1 MMQSNFQDLLG
12 LALLLLLLL
21 FLACARTC
29 GHPSKAL
36 SLGQAILQEHVEHVV
51 VWESLPVDESGGHVG
66 DCAVD
71 APQPAVRHHD
81 HAVTLLHILQAAVAP
96 VAVHHAAVVHLH
108 HAAPRALH
116 HHTPRA
122 HLPDGHHLPVG
133 SHHLPGLH
141 HVPARRHSTAT
152 LSVGRHH
159 LWRAHPGAA
168 VDHPHLDCLRRAA
181 GQHGGVDVAVADHDG
196 SVGSADRGGS
206 DPAAGPALHH
216 VTVESDRRH
225 EPRPTPGHAAAVDA
239 LQALEVEAIL
249 LQVARNVLAGQ
260 TLDAHEV
267 EDALGHSLV
276 DAELV
281 DGGHKLLMQ
290 LRAPHHARLLERA
303 VVLVLIFAAA
313 ILDLVSALVALL
325 ALLAL
330 GAAAAAVLVL
340 RIALLLGGA
349 LAVLAAAL
357 AGAAAAHRPPVAAA
371 LARAQVPLR
380 ALALAANDVLP
391 DVAELLDAHGLEEVV
406 HGAVDDT
413 AEDHVGGAVRGHHH
427 DWYVELERDVLQEL
441 EAIHVR
447 HVHVGEHDVEVVLAL
462 AQGLQRLG
470 TAREGGDFV
479 LASLEHLLDNLQAQ
493 RVVVDYE
500 NPQADGEPLRRRR
513 GRHDGGARVERRGA
527 RRF

>member
-1 MMQSNFQDLLG
+1 MFNVTYFF
-12 LALLLLLLL
+12 APFC
-21 FLACARTC
+21 FLR
-29 GHPSKAL
+29 PDVRSSSKAL
-36 SLGQAILQEHVEHVV
+36 ALGQAILEEHVEHVV
-51 VWESLPVDESGGHVG
+51 VWESLPVAESGDHVG
-66 DCAVD
+66 DRAVN
-71 APQPAVRHHD
+71 APHPVVRHHD
-81 HAVTLLHILQAAVAP
+81 HAVALLHILQAAVAP
-96 VAVHHAAVVHLH
+96 VAVHHATVGVHLH
-108 HAAPRALH
+108 HAATRALH

-122 HLPDGHHLPVG
+122 HLPDRHHLPVG

-141 HVPARRHSTAT
+141 HVPARHSTAT

-168 VDHPHLDCLRRAA
+168 VDHPHLDRLRRTA

-196 SVGSADRGGS
+196 SVGSADRGGT

-216 VTVESDRRH
+216 GTVDSDRRH
-225 EPRPTPGHAAAVDA
+225 EPRPTPGRAAAVDA

-249 LQVARNVLAGQ
+249 LQVARNILAGQ
-260 TLDAHEV
+260 TLDTHEV

-281 DGGHKLLMQ
+281 DGGHELLMQ

-303 VVLVLIFAAA
+303 AVLVLIPAAA
-313 ILDLVSALVALL
+313 ILDIVNALVALL

-330 GAAAAAVLVL
+330 GAAAAAPRAAGLVL
-340 RIALLLGGA
+340 RIANLLGGA

-357 AGAAAAHRPPVAAA
+357 AGAATAHRPPVAAA
-371 LARAQVPLR
+371 LARARVPLR
-380 ALALAANDVLP
+380 ALALATNDVLP
-391 DVAELLDAHGLEEVV
+391 NVAELLDAHGLEEVV

-413 AEDHVGGAVRGHHH
+413 AEDHIGGAVRGHHH

-447 HVHVGEHDVEVVLAL
+447 HVHVGEHDVEVFLAL

-493 RVVVDYE
+493 RVIVNYE
-500 NPQADGEPLRRRR
+500 NPQADGEPLRHRR